1 MEKMNFQISI
11 DAAREKVW
19 ETLWDDT
26 TYRIWTAIFSPGS
39 RVETNWNEGS
49 KVLFLNGENEG
60 MVSKIQ
66 AKKDNE
72 FMSFQHLGMVDK
84 NGNEDTESEQVKAW
98 AGSLE
103 NYYLKS
109 VNGGTQVRI
118 EIDVANDY
126 KDYFKKTW
134 PSALQKLKELAE
146 QDKIIS

>member
-1 MEKMNFQISI
+1 MEKMKFKISI
-11 DAAREKVW
+11 DAAKEKVW
-19 ETLWDDT
+19 ETLWNDT

-39 RVETNWNEGS
+39 RVETTWKEGS

-60 MVSKIQ
+60 MVSKIL

-84 NGNEDTESEQVKAW
+84 DGNEDTESDQVKAW
-98 AGSLE
+98 AGTLE
-103 NYYLKS
+103 NYYLRS
-109 VNGGTQVRI
+109 VNGGTEVSI
-118 EIDVANDY
+118 EMDVADNY

-146 QDKIIS
+146 EDKILS

>member
-1 MEKMNFQISI
+1 MNFQISI